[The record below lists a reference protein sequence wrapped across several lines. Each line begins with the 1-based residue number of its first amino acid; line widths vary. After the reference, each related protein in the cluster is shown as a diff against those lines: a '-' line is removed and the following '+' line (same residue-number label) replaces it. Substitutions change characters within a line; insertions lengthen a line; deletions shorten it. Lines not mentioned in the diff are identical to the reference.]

1 MNQSHSRTG
10 SQGALT
16 DVGALGLAVRQ
27 ARKAHGL
34 TQAELAGLAG
44 TGPRFISELERGQ
57 PGAELGKV
65 LDVLAVLGLRL
76 LLARSEERRVG
87 KECVMKGRSRWLL
100 DPKKKKNN
108 K

>member
-1 MNQSHSRTG
+1 MPAREISAIVGHMNQIHSRTG

-44 TGPRFISELERGQ
+44 TGPRFISELERGK

-76 LLARSEERRVG
+76 LLAGAEG
-87 KECVMKGRSRWLL
+87 CAKIGRASGRGRG
-100 DPKKKKNN
+100 
-108 K
+108 